1 MLGLFESG
9 FSFIPLSEARD
20 IPNCLLV
27 KKLLTPFLRSH
38 AYPLNMLML
47 ATLNF
52 LYMYILI
59 SKGRMTLQSS
69 YKIFIILGAHDYHM
83 ELSTSF
89 STVII

>member
-1 MLGLFESG
+1 MLVLFEFG

-20 IPNCLLV
+20 VPNCPLV
-27 KKLLTPFLRSH
+27 KKLLAPFLRSH

-47 ATLNF
+47 AALNF

-59 SKGRMTLQSS
+59 SKGWLTLQSS
-69 YKIFIILGAHDYHM
+69 YKIFIILGAHDYHL

-89 STVII
+89 STLII